1 MLLAI
6 CLVLLAGCGGGS
18 DKTVAEVGG
27 QSVTRQQL
35 DALVAHFRREYQQE
49 GKDFPQE
56 GTSGFVQ
63 LRNQLLGLLV
73 YRTELEQA
81 AAKLHV
87 QVDQDELDRRL
98 AAIPSGGEQEGDANG
113 DTYARDTMQAELLK
127 EGIAAKVTRN
137 VTGKTAAER
146 AARRNQALAA
156 FLARLQRETTVRY
169 EPGYAPGS

>member
-35 DALVAHFRREYQQE
+35 DELVAHFRREYQQE

-56 GTSGFVQ
+56 GTRGFVQ